1 MKFLRK
7 FNEHTSY
14 EAEVNVGGD
23 FKIPNV
29 SYCKDV
35 KDVHFNPYNLIKFYV
50 GEITGTT
57 QQTVSIYTDETNHV
71 DFKVSEGE
79 GKKWYSYLLPKDKGL
94 YQIVGDSIKN
104 VVIKAN
110 ISYSNTDL
118 SAIISNST
126 VEASFKGSD
135 TSNVTNMNYMFY
147 ECTRLTSLDLSGWN
161 TSKVTNMRNMF
172 YNCSGLKSLDVSRFD
187 TSNVTNMGS
196 MFDGCSGLASL
207 DVSNFNT
214 SKVTDMSGMFY
225 DCDGLTSLDLRNFNT
240 SNVTNMNLMFNA
252 CSKLTSLD
260 LSNFNTSNVTNMNQ
274 MFNFCSNLTSLDLR
288 NFKTSKVTSMSNM
301 FSNCSGLTSLD
312 LSKWDISEGTSMLDM
327 FSGCSSLRTIK
338 MIGCKQP
345 TIDKIKERL
354 TADGISLD
362 NVNFITK

>member
-50 GEITGTT
+50 GNITGTT
-57 QQTVSIYTDETNHV
+57 PQTVSIYTDETNHV

-79 GKKWYSYLLPKDKGL
+79 GNKWYSYVLPKDKGL
-94 YQIVGDSIKN
+94 YQIVGDSVKN

-135 TSNVTNMNYMFY
+135 TSKVTDMDYMFSDCNSLKSLDISGWNTSNVTRMSGMFSN
-147 ECTRLTSLDLSGWN
+147 CRSLTSLDLS
-161 TSKVTNMRNMF
+161 S
-172 YNCSGLKSLDVSRFD
+172 FD
-187 TSNVTNMGS
+187 TSNVTSMGS

-225 DCDGLTSLDLRNFNT
+225 GCDGLTSLDLRNFNT
-240 SNVTNMNLMFNA
+240 SNVTSMNLMFN
-252 CSKLTSLD
+252 
-260 LSNFNTSNVTNMNQ
+260 N
-274 MFNFCSNLTSLDLR
+274 CSN
-288 NFKTSKVTSMSNM
+288 
-301 FSNCSGLTSLD
+301 LTSLD
-312 LSKWDISEGTSMLDM
+312 LSKWDISEGTIINNM
-327 FSGCSSLRTIK
+327 FEGCSNSLTIRMK
-338 MIGCKQP
+338 GCSED
-345 TIDKIKERL
+345 TINKVTSVKPSG
-354 TADGISLD
+354 ASIS
-362 NVNFITK
+362 TE